1 MINVIVYEDT
11 NHDYVGFCSIGHA
24 EMAEQGYDIVCASAS
39 ILMINSVNAIE
50 TFTNNTFTLVENEEE
65 GLLHFRLETSPSQET
80 KTILKTMVL
89 GIRTM
94 CDSYEE
100 YINLSIEEV

>member
-1 MINVIVYEDT
+1 MINVIVYENK

-24 EMAEQGYDIVCASAS
+24 EMAEQGYDIVCAAAS
-39 ILMINSVNAIE
+39 ILMINSTNAIE
-50 TFTNNTFTLVENEEE
+50 EFTDDTFTRVENEEE
-65 GLLHFRLETSPSQET
+65 GLLHFKLKSKPSQET

-89 GIRTM
+89 GLRTM